1 MFRGSLVT
9 FIFSKTLRLHSAA
22 DHEADAMTLMSADID
37 RIDMS
42 MHVVHDVYTSL
53 IELPVSLWLLYRLLG
68 VSVSAPAAY
77 AIGTFPVNLPLY
89 CPFQSACKELNANPR
104 SMCFHWHSN
113 SCRGR

>member
-22 DHEADAMTLMSADID
+22 DHETDAITLMSADID

-42 MHVVHDVYTSL
+42 MHVFHDVYTSL

-77 AIGTFPVNLPLY
+77 AVGTFPDVLLLPT
-89 CPFQSACKELNANPR
+89 PFLMLNAHFPN
-104 SMCFHWHSN
+104 SMHFHWYTN
-113 SCRGR
+113 SCCCG